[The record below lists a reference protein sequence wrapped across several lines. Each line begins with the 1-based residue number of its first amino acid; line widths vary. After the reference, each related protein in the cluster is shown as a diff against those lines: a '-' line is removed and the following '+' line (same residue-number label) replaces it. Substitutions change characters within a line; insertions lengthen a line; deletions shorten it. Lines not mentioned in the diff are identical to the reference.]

1 MTRIFV
7 TGATGYLGRAL
18 VERLRRDGHD
28 VTGVGSKDADLTR
41 EGTLERFS
49 PLKVDRIFHLAAWT
63 QAGDFCLSHPADQW
77 LINQA
82 MNTHVLAWWH
92 ARQPQAKLISI
103 GTSCS
108 YAPDLPLEESWY
120 LKGEPIED
128 LRTYAM
134 TKRMLLIG
142 QQGLSRQYGLK
153 YLTVVPST
161 LYGPGYHAR
170 GKQLHF
176 VFDLIR
182 KILRWRSGGEPA
194 VLWGTGEQRRELV
207 YIDDFISALL
217 GLVDTVDN
225 DLVNIGAGEDHSIRE
240 FAGMIC
246 DIAGADPSAIRFD
259 PTRYV
264 GAASKK
270 LDVAKL
276 ATLLP
281 GRSMLSLREGLART
295 IAWIRAHP
303 EWADQ

>member
-1 MTRIFV
+1 MSRVFV

-18 VERLRRDGHD
+18 VERLRREGHE

-49 PLKVDRIFHLAAWT
+49 TPKVDRIFHLAAWT
-63 QAGDFCLSHPADQW
+63 QAGDFCLSHSADQW

-108 YAPDLPLEESWY
+108 YAPDLPLQEAWY

-128 LRTYAM
+128 LRIYAM

-142 QQGLSRQYGLK
+142 QESLSRQYGLK

-161 LYGPGYHAR
+161 LYGPGYHVR
-170 GKQLHF
+170 GKQPHF
-176 VFDLIR
+176 IFDLIR
-182 KILRWRSGGEPA
+182 KILAFRSRGEPA
-194 VLWGTGEQRRELV
+194 ILWGTGEQRRELV
-207 YIDDFISALL
+207 YVDDFISALFS
-217 GLVDTVDN
+217 LVDTVDN
-225 DLVNIGAGEDHSIRE
+225 DLVNIGAGEDYSIRE

-246 DIAGADPSAIRFD
+246 ELTGVDPSAIRYD
-259 PTRYV
+259 RDRYV

-276 ATLLP
+276 RTLLP
-281 GRSMLSLREGLART
+281 GRSVIPLREGLQKT
-295 IAWIRAHP
+295 IAWMQANP
-303 EWADQ
+303 E